1 MLAVNG
7 EPVEPATDGYFE
19 FECKLHDGSNEI
31 KVVASDDAG
40 NQTEYSIAITQSKRV
55 KSVDPV
61 VIATIVALI
70 AGAILLFVKKVLP
83 LAHKKQTKSE
93 NKTDSF
99 TPDTLELNTVEQKK
113 RKLPKI
119 EKKMG
124 LVKS

>member
-1 MLAVNG
+1 MDILNLDANYMMAAMKSKWSHPMMQ
-7 EPVEPATDGYFE
+7 ETRQNIP
-19 FECKLHDGSNEI
+19 LQSH
-31 KVVASDDAG
+31 KV
-40 NQTEYSIAITQSKRV
+40 KRV

-70 AGAILLFVKKVLP
+70 AGAILLFVKSP
-83 LAHKKQTKSE
+83 AIGSQKQTKSE

-119 EKKMG
+119 EKKEW
-124 LVKS
+124 VW